1 LKIAS
6 LTQLLYRMVTK
17 TIADGV
23 TDLASSI
30 AFFVC
35 FGIFPLLLAVLSAI
49 GWWMDSDDTQA
60 RFRQF
65 LDSIFPA
72 TSTDL
77 ILAQVESIM
86 HARGSMGVAGV
97 LALLWSASS
106 AFGAISRA
114 INRAQGAPNPRNYV
128 LSRLS
133 YFLMAVV
140 ATLLV
145 LVSLAISIATELL
158 FANEQQLMSLL
169 GLAFHD
175 LSRAG
180 ARVTTFG
187 ITLLVFA
194 LIYREAPHQKLA
206 WRYVWPGALFA
217 AVFNEIAN
225 FCFIWY
231 LGHASNM
238 ELVFGSLTSIMV
250 LLMWFY
256 ISAIGLIVGFECNLI
271 LADESTSA

>member
-1 LKIAS
+1 LKIANF
-6 LTQLLYRMVTK
+6 TQLLYRMVSK

-35 FGIFPLLLAVLSAI
+35 FGIFPFLLAVLSAI
-49 GWWMDSDDTQA
+49 GWWIDSDDAQA
-60 RFRQF
+60 RFRQV
-65 LDSIFPA
+65 LDNVFPA
-72 TSTDL
+72 STDL
-77 ILAQVESIM
+77 ILAQVDSIM
-86 HARGSMGVAGV
+86 QARGSMGVAGV

-140 ATLLV
+140 ASLLV
-145 LVSLAISIATELL
+145 LVSLAISTATELL

-169 GLAFHD
+169 GFAVHD
-175 LSRAG
+175 LSRVG
-180 ARVTTFG
+180 ARVTTFC
-187 ITLLVFA
+187 IMLLVFA
-194 LIYREAPHQKLA
+194 LIYRAAPHQKLA
-206 WRYVWPGALFA
+206 WRHIWPGALLA

-256 ISAIGLIVGFECNLI
+256 ISAIGLIVGFECNLV